1 MYYRAAANSFS
12 FSASR
17 RDNVLTAR
25 SIAAQC
31 GIFSK
36 GGLIMEGP
44 VFRKLTVAQ
53 RHEVVPRLQV
63 LARSSPEDKKILVE
77 HLKSMGEVVGVTG
90 DGTNDG
96 PALKTANVGFS
107 MVSWT
112 RSAVSP
118 RAPR

>member
-1 MYYRAAANSFS
+1 MHWVRSSLLFP
-12 FSASR
+12 ASWNVNADLGSHPFR

-25 SIAAQC
+25 SIASQC
-31 GIFSK
+31 GIFTK
-36 GGLIMEGP
+36 GGIIMEGP

-107 MVSWT
+107 
-112 RSAVSP
+112 
-118 RAPR
+118 